1 MKKILFFLTLISFTS
16 PTFSKEGDN
25 DNTKEAKEISVVGKA
40 KSALKA
46 YCKDAAKGDLSASVR
61 NISPCFDSNFVTE
74 VTFYRT
80 TPCPPNQ
87 ICIQLVEV
95 VGVVK
100 IDCNNE
106 IIEITCG
113 ESSAQ

>member
-1 MKKILFFLTLISFTS
+1 MKKILFALALICFSS
-16 PTFSKEGDN
+16 PIFSKEGDN
-25 DNTKEAKEISVVGKA
+25 DNTKEAKEISVIGKA
-40 KSALKA
+40 KGALKA

-61 NISPCFDSNFVTE
+61 NISPCFDSNYVTE

-87 ICIQLVEV
+87 ICIQLVEI
-95 VGVVK
+95 VGKVK
-100 IDCNNE
+100 VDCKNE